1 MPRSILGMGFG
12 RVKNQYTVHESMKGS
27 KSPPLIVGLIGAYIG
42 LQFPQLVIGLV
53 VVFVSVKFI
62 LSVNYLI
69 RDWFSRRGMEWYEKI
84 DSKIVSMY
92 YRNRAKILSKLG
104 IIGK

>member
-1 MPRSILGMGFG
+1 MS
-12 RVKNQYTVHESMKGS
+12 GS

-53 VVFVSVKFI
+53 AVFVLVKVI
-62 LSVNYLI
+62 LGVNYLI
-69 RDWFSRRGMEWYEKI
+69 REWLSRRNESMEWYEKI